1 MVFHHLQ
8 QMRDKQMDTK
18 SYIADANKENFYGEL
33 TGLVPDLLENGDLSF
48 GKLLDN
54 DNVYATFDPSK
65 NSDLLLGCQ
74 FFRYTINIDD
84 PDESNTQLNIDSVDF
99 QPLPVEKLNL
109 RYVYCQSSINN
120 IDGSVIMNWNM
131 NDSEKSV
138 YFQSVQTTIPT
149 NFFSAPYEGNENYLM
164 NSNENY
170 NSLNYRYFN
179 NIDRTKLMYIFYCTF
194 FYIDDNNN
202 IVTLSIP
209 FADVLAHL
217 QSDDENFIYDGHTV
231 YPFIVTYKPAWK
243 TSSYLWTDN
252 ERSNLG
258 TTNFPYLAIERY
270 VNDKL
275 VHVMTGIH
283 TSLYGNQTLQ
293 YTKQGFTVKWEG
305 RKNWSNNIYNGTY
318 TNCSSYGYTALPD
331 GNEKETYLTGYTPYA
346 VENDKLDFTED
357 IYINYSPPSNTNL
370 YKIIIRNGFFYILQ
384 NTARRNQER
393 GKTVTVSP
401 VITLKD
407 ICSQFAL
414 TLIPFVYRQNIDSP
428 SYPTNSEY
436 VLIGKRNADGS
447 VSGEYEVYDWDNPQT
462 ETSFRPDDFV
472 PLVPTPPTPE
482 EYDRG
487 TSITGDSQSLRAP
500 TNLTGCSGFL
510 THYVLTATQ
519 LANFGSA
526 LWASFNDSKFW
537 QALGA
542 VLADSL
548 SINPADILNYIVSLR
563 CYPVDLISS
572 GISTTDKLYI
582 GRGTVGIDLGGSVA
596 YNTDMTLFKSCGS
609 VTVPQLYRNYLDYAP
624 YTTISL
630 YLPFCGEFELNATE
644 VSGGTLTVHY
654 AIDFTTGI
662 CTAYVINAFDGL
674 EYIILTASGQIGQ
687 ELQLTAGNFAP
698 VAYSLARAAIG
709 GLSAELT
716 GGLSAKTVAGTV
728 AGAVG
733 GFATGAASNIAS
745 GLYPSRMNAGASF
758 NAFYAPMTPY
768 LKIRS
773 SRQSKSSNWNSTSGN
788 ITTRAR
794 YISELSG
801 LIFCINPDCT
811 GIPAT
816 TEEINQIKTLLEN
829 GIHV

>member
-1 MVFHHLQ
+1 MALQ
-8 QMRDKQMDTK
+8 TDAI
-18 SYIADANKENFYGEL
+18 IADLNGNNQSAELSGKINELVENGEL
-33 TGLVPDLLENGDLSF
+33 QF
-48 GKLLDN
+48 GELIDSAS
-54 DNVYATFDPSK
+54 VYATFNPVK
-65 NSDLLLGCQ
+65 NPNLLLGCQ
-74 FFRYTINIDD
+74 YSRYQITMDNSDPDSNNINITSVNFQNYDAE
-84 PDESNTQLNIDSVDF
+84 PVNI
-99 QPLPVEKLNL
+99 
-109 RYVYCQSSINN
+109 RYVAPETGRGN
-120 IDGSVIMNWNM
+120 IDGSLIMNWQM
-131 NDSEKSV
+131 NDSEKELYLQCS
-138 YFQSVQTTIPT
+138 QLTTGSLSFKAPFTGNT
-149 NFFSAPYEGNENYLM
+149 NFIGNSQYQ
-164 NSNENY
+164 Y
-170 NSLNYRYFN
+170 NTLNYRYYLDM
-179 NIDRTKLMYIFYCTF
+179 DRSSLMYKFFCNF
-194 FYIDDNNN
+194 FYIDAANN
-202 IVTLSIP
+202 IVTLTIP
-209 FADVLAHL
+209 EADVIAHL
-217 QSDDENFIYDGHTV
+217 KSDDETFIYNGNEV
-231 YPFIVTYKPAWK
+231 YPYYLNINSVSQTAR
-243 TSSYLWTDN
+243 YLWKDN
-252 ERSNLG
+252 TRSAIYTRNQ
-258 TTNFPYLAIERY
+258 PYFMIERY
-270 VNDKL
+270 FGDKL
-275 VHVMTGIH
+275 AHIYTGIS
-283 TSLYGNQTLQ
+283 TSLNANQYLGFVHN
-293 YTKQGFTVKWEG
+293 GFTVNWQS
-305 RKNWSNNIYNGTY
+305 KNTYQNAIYNGQL
-318 TNCSSYGYTALPD
+318 TNNSSYGYTALPD
-331 GNEKETYLTGYTPYA
+331 GNSETTYLQGFTPYP
-346 VENDKLDFTED
+346 LDTTD
-357 IYINYSPPSNTNL
+357 IQFDDDLYQNYEPPTNTNNRII
-370 YKIIIRNGFFYILQ
+370 YKRGNYFYILQ
-384 NTARRNQER
+384 NVSRSTLQR
-393 GKTVTVSP
+393 GKTLTISP

-407 ICSQFAL
+407 VCRQFAL
-414 TLIPFVYRQNIDSP
+414 TLIPFCYSENINTFPNTS
-428 SYPTNSEY
+428 NY
-436 VLIGKRNADGS
+436 VLIGIRDSENA
-447 VSGEYEVYDWDNPQT
+447 VSGEYVEYDWDNPQT
-462 ETSFRPDDFV
+462 ETSFRPEDFV
-472 PLVPTPPTPE
+472 PLVPKPITPE
-482 EYDRG
+482 ESDKG
-487 TSITGDSQSLRAP
+487 TTITGDSQSLRAP

-526 LWASFNDSKFW
+526 LWANFNDSKFW

-542 VLADSL
+542 VLTDSL

-644 VSGGTLTVHY
+644 VSGATLTVHY

-662 CTAYVINAFDGL
+662 CTAYVINAFDGV

-716 GGLSAKTVAGTV
+716 GGLAAESVAGTV
-728 AGAVG
+728 AGTVG
-733 GFATGAASNIAS
+733 GFAKGVASNIAS
-745 GLYPSRMNAGASF
+745 GLYPARMNAGASF